1 MASEV
6 SRPSGT
12 PVLRASKQGV
22 GGRPGSQPGR
32 DSARNLLVPDLP
44 PPALRV
50 IVLPGSRQWALPGET
65 FAHLSLFS
73 RQSVWQTHQSTL
85 LGKVVLT

>member
-6 SRPSGT
+6 SRTSGT

-22 GGRPGSQPGR
+22 VRPGGQPGR

-44 PPALRV
+44 PAAFRV
-50 IVLPGSRQWALPGET
+50 IVLPGSRRWALPGEI
-65 FAHLSLFS
+65 FARLPLFP
-73 RQSVWQTHQSTL
+73 RQSVWQTHQSIL